1 MNFTTASYWQAAEN
15 HSALLLQ
22 HYCCGNIPFC
32 FLALSSGEN
41 QSQGRAGAYLTG
53 QLLRWFRR
61 LPFRRL
67 ARDPE
72 RAVSV
77 LEREMGRN
85 LERLDKELTSGGLA
99 RSGSLLPVSGIFCV
113 NDHFF
118 LFSRGEQKLFL
129 LNKDFGR
136 GSVRRLLEIPEEG
149 MDVPGPFLMRRGILQ
164 QDVGI
169 LLATDTFCRFL
180 GDSQIREC
188 LYVDELDGE
197 AQARRRLCELGRRCE
212 ALGGRDMAAG
222 VLLFRR

>member
-1 MNFTTASYWQAAEN
+1 MNFTTVSYWQAAGN

-22 HYCCGNIPFC
+22 HYCYGNIPFC
-32 FLALSSGEN
+32 FLALCSGEN

-53 QLLRWFRR
+53 QLLGWFRR

-67 ARDPE
+67 GRNPK

-85 LERLDKELTSGGLA
+85 LERLDKELESGGLT
-99 RSGSLLPVSGIFCV
+99 RSGSLLSASGIFCV
-113 NDHFF
+113 DDCFF
-118 LFSRGEQKLFL
+118 LFSRGDQKLFL
-129 LNKDFGR
+129 LNKAFGR
-136 GSVRRLLEIPEEG
+136 GSVRRLLEAPEEG
-149 MDVPGPFLMRRGILQ
+149 TAAPGFVMRQGTFQ
-164 QDVGI
+164 QDAGI

-180 GDSQIREC
+180 EDSQIREC

-212 ALGGRDMAAG
+212 AMGGRDMAAG
-222 VLLFRR
+222 VLLSRH